1 MVLKIKAF
9 AGANSSGEMS
19 KQRGFQGRLAMRHD
33 VKTIR
38 SGR

>member
-9 AGANSSGEMS
+9 AGSNSSGEMS
-19 KQRGFQGRLAMRHD
+19 KQRGFPSRLVMRHD
-33 VKTIR
+33 VKTMR